1 MTKYILLDIVSYN
14 VRKKNE
20 YDKYRLKEFTMQ
32 NRLLIN
38 ENVELDFGK
47 DKIKSKLVSVV
58 KDSDTLKT
66 FVLDTKSF
74 TAIIQVAKYYNQ
86 DVTNE

>member
-86 DVTNE
+86 NVTNE